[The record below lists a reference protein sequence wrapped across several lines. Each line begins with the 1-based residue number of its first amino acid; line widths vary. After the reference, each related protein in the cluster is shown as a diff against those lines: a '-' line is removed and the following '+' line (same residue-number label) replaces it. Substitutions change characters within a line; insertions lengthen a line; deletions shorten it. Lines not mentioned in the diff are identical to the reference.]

1 MKKPI
6 KLPEPIETYIRGVN
20 AGNPDILE
28 SAFAGDAVVSDV
40 GPPIHGLAAI
50 MSWAEREI
58 FSVSV
63 LLRVMDVAD
72 RDGET
77 IVTVKV
83 DGTFDRTGLP
93 SPLIMQQGFTL
104 ADGKIATLTCRLAT
118 GG

>member
-1 MKKPI
+1 MKNPI
-6 KLPEPIETYIRGVN
+6 RLPEPIETYIRGVN
-20 AGNPDILE
+20 AGDPDVFE
-28 SAFAGDAVVSDV
+28 SAFANDAVVKDV
-40 GPPIHGLAAI
+40 GPAIRGLAAI
-50 MSWAEREI
+50 RAWARREI
-58 FSVSV
+58 FSVNV

-93 SPLIMQQGFTL
+93 SPLIMQHCFTL
-104 ADGKIATLTCRLAT
+104 ADGKIATMTCRLAT